1 MSQFAEQGVCVSAV
15 IVTHHSDAVLMKAL
29 HALARQPELKDIF
42 VVDNGSNPS
51 PVVPT
56 RLGNVRIE
64 LRCNIDNPGFA
75 VGCNQGAAAAL
86 SDYLLFVNPD
96 CFLHDGALAAMLQ
109 VFAQQPRV
117 GVVGGYLL
125 EADGRLQAQAR
136 RLDPTPERLWAALRD
151 GRQSLHPAV
160 GEVTDGIEQVEAI
173 SGALM
178 LMRREVFLALGG
190 FDTGYRL
197 HFEDLDLC
205 RRLRQQGYACYV
217 QHAARALH
225 LKGTSSRRNPVWV
238 ELQKIRGFLRYFQ
251 RFDAVGRPAWKVLA
265 WRVAIIL
272 RGGLSM
278 LLAIRWWLVRR

>member
-96 CFLHDGALAAMLQ
+96 CFLHDGALAAMLK

-125 EADGRLQAQAR
+125 EADGRLQACTMAHLPR
-136 RLDPTPERLWAALRD
+136 CFRCLRNSHGLAWWAAIYLRPMVD
-151 GRQSLHPAV
+151 
-160 GEVTDGIEQVEAI
+160 
-173 SGALM
+173 
-178 LMRREVFLALGG
+178 
-190 FDTGYRL
+190 
-197 HFEDLDLC
+197 C
-205 RRLRQQGYACYV
+205 RRKRGDSIRRPNAYGPHCATVVNRCIPPW
-217 QHAARALH
+217 ARSPTA
-225 LKGTSSRRNPVWV
+225 SSR
-238 ELQKIRGFLRYFQ
+238 LR
-251 RFDAVGRPAWKVLA
+251 RRPEP
-265 WRVAIIL
+265 
-272 RGGLSM
+272 
-278 LLAIRWWLVRR
+278 

>member
-1 MSQFAEQGVCVSAV
+1 MSSPSVARNVSAIV
-15 IVTHHSDAVLMKAL
+15 VTHHSDAVLMKAL
-29 HALARQPELKDIF
+29 HALERQPALKDIV

-56 RLGNVRIE
+56 RLGDVRVE

-86 SDYLLFVNPD
+86 GEYLLFVNPD
-96 CFLHDGALAAMLQ
+96 CFLHDGALAAMLH
-109 VFAQQPRV
+109 VFSQQPQV
-117 GVVGGYLL
+117 GVVGGFLL
-125 EADGRLQAQAR
+125 EADGSPQVQAR
-136 RLDPTPERLWAALRD
+136 RLDPTPERLWSALRD
-151 GRQSLHPAV
+151 GRQALHPVLPA
-160 GEVTDGIEQVEAI
+160 GDGVEQVEAI

-178 LMRREVFLALGG
+178 LMRRDVFHALGG

-225 LKGTSSRRNPVWV
+225 LKGASSRRNPVWV
-238 ELQKIRGFLRYFQ
+238 ELQKTRGFLRYFE
-251 RFDAVGRPAWKVLA
+251 RFDAEGRPAWRVFA
-265 WRVAIIL
+265 WRWAIVL
-272 RGGLSM
+272 RGVVSM
-278 LLAIRWWLVRR
+278 LWATRWWVMRR